1 MSAAKTPP
9 DSARF
14 DLIIF
19 DNDGVLVDSEPHA
32 NLVLAELLTELG
44 VATTYEESVAEFLGT
59 SLPYV
64 RSFAERRLGSP
75 LPENFERLYHDR
87 LFDRL
92 RGRLQ
97 AVEGVAA
104 ALRRIRRPRCVASS
118 GSRERIEFTL
128 RQAGLWKEFRRAV
141 FSGDDVPRGKPAPDL
156 FLYAA
161 NAMGVPPARCAVV
174 EDSPLGIQAANAA
187 GMTSFGYAGATPKEQ
202 LATASAVFERMDELP
217 SLLR

>member
-1 MSAAKTPP
+1 MRAANASLG
-9 DSARF
+9 SARF

-64 RSFAERRLGSP
+64 RSFAERRLGAP
-75 LPENFERLYHDR
+75 LPEIFERLYHDR
-87 LFDRL
+87 LFERL
-92 RGRLQ
+92 RGRLE
-97 AVEGVAA
+97 AVDGVAS
-104 ALRRIRRPRCVASS
+104 ALRRIRQPRCVASS

-128 RQAGLWKEFRRAV
+128 REAGLWEEFRHAV

-161 NAMGVPPARCAVV
+161 SSMGVPPARCAVI
-174 EDSPLGIQAANAA
+174 EDSPLGIQAAAAA
-187 GMTSFGYAGATPKEQ
+187 GMTSFGYAGATAKER
-202 LATASAVFERMDELP
+202 LAMASVLFERMEELP
-217 SLLR
+217 FLLR